1 MAQLRTLK
9 VGIPVSL
16 SGQFREQGR
25 QALAGLQTWA
35 KDVNQRGGVSVSDPG
50 PPLPVAVAY
59 YDDASSPDVVRSI
72 TQRLIV
78 EDRVDLLMGP
88 YSSVLSQAAA
98 AVAEQHGYVLW
109 NQGGASDSIYRQ
121 GFRWVVGILTPAS
134 EYLAGLAQLVKE
146 VAPGAERL
154 AIVRAST
161 GAFPRA
167 VSSGAEGRAVGLGFK
182 TVLLREYDPAITDFS
197 EILDQV
203 EQVRPD
209 VLLGVGR
216 IQNDLLL
223 SRQIAQR
230 RLPLGTVAVV
240 AAPIQQ
246 FQNALGTDAEGF
258 IGPSQWEP
266 SGSYPHDYG
275 PPAQQ
280 VLESLRRS
288 DCPLDYPMAQAYAA
302 GLVAQ
307 RCVEVAGT
315 LEQRALREAAAT
327 LDFSTFYGRFKIDP
341 DTGRQ
346 IGRSVVIIQW
356 QEGRK
361 VVVWPPEQ
369 RQARLVYPWRQLE
382 PT

>member
-1 MAQLRTLK
+1 MTQPHILK
-9 VGIPVSL
+9 VGIPISL
-16 SGQFREQGR
+16 SGQFQAQGR

-35 KDVNQRGGVSVSDPG
+35 EDVNQQGGVWVSSLG
-50 PPLPVAVAY
+50 ASLPVSVIY
-59 YDDASSPDVVRSI
+59 FDDASNAEMARSI
-72 TQRLIV
+72 TERLIV

-98 AVAEQHGYVLW
+98 GAAERYGYVLW

-121 GFRWVVGILTPAS
+121 GYQWVVGILTPAS

-146 VAPGAERL
+146 AAPVAETL
-154 AIVRAST
+154 AIVRAAT

-167 VSSGAEGRAVGLGFK
+167 VSSGAENQAVGLGFK
-182 TVLLREYDPAITDFS
+182 IVLRREYPPAITDFA
-197 EILDQV
+197 EILDEV

-216 IQNDLLL
+216 IRNDLLL

-230 RLPLGTVAVV
+230 RLSLGAVV
-240 AAPIQQ
+240 VVATPIQQ
-246 FQNALGTDAEGF
+246 FRDALGEDAEGF

-266 SGSYPHDYG
+266 SGSYPHCYG
-275 PPAQQ
+275 PPVGQA
-280 VLESLRRS
+280 LESLRRS
-288 DCPLDYPMAQAYAA
+288 NYPLDYPMAQAYAA

-307 RCVEVAGT
+307 RCVEAAGV
-315 LEQRALREAAAT
+315 LEQRALREAANT

-341 DTGRQ
+341 ATGRQ

-356 QEGRK
+356 QQGRK
-361 VVVWPPEQ
+361 VIVWPPEQ
-369 RQARLVYPWRQLE
+369 RQASLVYPWR
-382 PT
+382 